1 MTQIDFYLLQANHSA
16 TPSSPGSEN
25 SGLESQLPFACRLI
39 EKIYRMDKKIYIHS
53 SSEAESGQ
61 ISKSLWYQRKESF
74 LAHDIINNNGESTG
88 SPIEIGSRENT
99 HNYDVMINLADEV
112 PSFVGRFDRVVE
124 LVSDN
129 QQIKAKARQRYTYYR
144 ERGYPIKTHDLAKSR

>member
-1 MTQIDFYLLQANHSA
+1 MTQIDFYLLKADHSA
-16 TPSSPGSEN
+16 PPSPDSEN
-25 SGLESQLPFACRLI
+25 PGLESQLPFACRLI

-53 SSEAESGQ
+53 SSEAQSGQ
-61 ISKSLWYQRKESF
+61 ISKSLWHQRKESF
-74 LAHDIINNNGESTG
+74 LAHGIINNSGESTG
-88 SPIEIGSRENT
+88 SPIEIGTRENT

-129 QQIKAKARQRYTYYR
+129 QQIKEKARQRYTYYR
-144 ERGYPIKTHDLAKSR
+144 EQGYSIKTHDLAKSR